1 MKKIVCDFDDV
12 ICYNTMVD
20 IVNKFL
26 HTNYKMEDFIEG
38 YDASSFVKDSKKLR
52 ALQKYIL
59 KKNIYKH
66 ATLIDGAAE
75 VLKKLQEE
83 HRYEI
88 YICSACMLIGHEDIS
103 GPIFEQK
110 YNYILKHLPFI
121 KPQNVIFT
129 SAKDM
134 IHGDVMIDDR
144 LVNLNGKFTTKILFE
159 TCYTKKL
166 KKSELE
172 KQGIVKVS
180 NWKQI
185 EKLLIK
191 QK

>member
-1 MKKIVCDFDDV
+1 MKTIVCDFDDV
-12 ICYNTMVD
+12 ICYNKMVD

-26 HTNYKMEDFIEG
+26 HSDYKMEDFIEG
-38 YDASSFVKDSKKLR
+38 YDPSSFVHDPKKMR

-59 KKNIYKH
+59 KKNIYKN
-66 ATLIDGAAE
+66 ATLIDGAYDT
-75 VLKKLQEE
+75 LKKLQEE
-83 HRYEI
+83 YGYEI

-103 GPIFEQK
+103 GPIFKQK
-110 YNYILKHLPFI
+110 YDYILKYLPFI
-121 KPQNVIFT
+121 KPQNIIFT

-134 IHGDVMIDDR
+134 VYGDVMIDDR
-144 LVNLNGKFTTKILFE
+144 LINLNGKFKTKILFE

-166 KKSELE
+166 KKTELE
-172 KQGIVKVS
+172 KQGINKVS

-191 QK
+191 K